1 MKEEN
6 KMVFAY
12 EVKSLSGYS
21 DDAVEIDVGVMIA
34 SSMSDAAKIIEDYY
48 AGFLISANLTY
59 LDRSSRNM
67 VLLDRIKEHFHLTST
82 ANS

>member
-1 MKEEN
+1 M
-6 KMVFAY
+6 MFAY

-21 DDAVEIDVGVMIA
+21 DDVVEIDVGVMGA
-34 SSMSDAAKIIEDYY
+34 SSMSDAAKVIEDYY
-48 AGFLISANLTY
+48 DDLLISANLTY
-59 LDRSSRNM
+59 LDCSSRNM

>member
-1 MKEEN
+1 M
-6 KMVFAY
+6 MFAY
-12 EVKSLSGYS
+12 EVKSLSDFS
-21 DDAVEIDVGVMIA
+21 DDEIKVDVGVMSA
-34 SSMSDAAKIIEDYY
+34 PSMSDAAKIIEDYY

-59 LDRSSRNM
+59 LDCSSRNM

>member
-1 MKEEN
+1 MK
-6 KMVFAY
+6 FAY
-12 EVKSLSGYS
+12 EIKYLSDFS
-21 DDAVEIDVGVMIA
+21 DDKVEINAGVMSA
-34 SSMSDAAKIIEDYY
+34 TSMSDAAKIIEDYY

-59 LDRSSRNM
+59 LDCSSRNM